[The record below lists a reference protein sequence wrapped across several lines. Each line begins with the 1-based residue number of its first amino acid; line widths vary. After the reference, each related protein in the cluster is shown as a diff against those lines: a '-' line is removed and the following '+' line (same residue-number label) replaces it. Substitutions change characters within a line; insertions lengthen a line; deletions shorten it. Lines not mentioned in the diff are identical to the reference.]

1 MAFIVCNL
9 CQGKKPDCPL
19 CHGWLAALVFDGRVF
34 YWQKKLSRLYIYNQR
49 LLNLTRKIID
59 GLIYVFIL
67 VVLAVT
73 FYFFYQFISVG
84 GEVWVFFTQQNML
97 MRIFWPAFLAG
108 LYIFYRMSSE
118 KVADELVIKKY
129 IDLKLESDFESSEIW
144 QTENLLPKINV
155 GQAFQYQTLVLI
167 ERAYLNA
174 ENFGQTLTPVHVF
187 YELLKDGAV
196 DGYLARLG
204 INASELKERLE
215 KNLTGLEKGSG
226 LSLSVVKIFLRAY
239 MEAFFNNQPTVTTDE
254 LLIACAS
261 EEGLIKELLNTLEI
275 DVDKLRNV
283 VEWARIQN
291 QIARHWS
298 VLQARAS
305 QKPKHEINRSYT
317 AVASPFLD
325 QFSED
330 LTQLARAGA
339 IEPTVG
345 KEKELAELLSYFNA
359 GRDGVILVGER
370 GTGKSFVVD
379 SLAELMAA
387 ENVPALFQDKRLVRL
402 SVPALIAGANESGA
416 IEFRLIAI
424 LKEVAR
430 AGNIILVIDNIEAL
444 VGLGTESS
452 ASLDLAQV
460 LAEELEKG
468 FFLLIAVSDREK
480 YNQHLRDSL
489 LGGLLAMVEVK
500 EPDRNAAIRILE
512 TKAPLLEN
520 KYKVVFSYQ
529 ALEAAVDL
537 ATQYIHR
544 QFLPVKA
551 ITVIERAAALARQN
565 KGAGCVVA
573 NEDVTAVVSEITK
586 IPLEKTS
593 VKEAG
598 KLLNLE
604 AEIQHKIVGQTEAVV
619 AVAEALRR
627 SRAELHPGKRPI
639 ASFLFLGPTGVGKTE
654 VARVLSEIY
663 FGGVEHFIRLD
674 MSEYSTVDGVAML
687 IGFAGSTAGGY
698 LTEQVAEKPFA
709 LLLLDE
715 FEKATTE
722 VHNLF
727 LQVIEDG
734 RLTDSGGET
743 IDFTNTIIIA
753 TSNAGTDLIQQGLR
767 AGHTLPAIKQEL
779 IENKLNQYFRAELLN
794 RFDGIIIFKPLSMPE
809 VLAITKLL
817 LNNLTELLA
826 TQGIALLYKETAVQE
841 ISQAGFDQT
850 LGARPLRRVIQ
861 DQVENKIANLIL
873 AKTVA
878 RRDKIILNSLTD
890 IQVEKAPPILG

>member
-1 MAFIVCNL
+1 MALVVCNF
-9 CQGKKPDCPL
+9 CQGKKQDCPL
-19 CHGWLAALVFDGRVF
+19 CHGWLAVLVFDGRVF
-34 YWQKKLSRLYIYNQR
+34 YWQKQLSRVSIYNQR
-49 LLNLTRKIID
+49 LLNLVKKIID
-59 GLIYVFIL
+59 GLSYVF
-67 VVLAVT
+67 VLAALVVT
-73 FYFFYQFISVG
+73 FYFFYQFVSTG
-84 GEVWVFFTQQNML
+84 GEAWKFFARQNIL
-97 MRIFWPAFLAG
+97 MRLFWPAFLVG

-118 KVADELVIKKY
+118 KTADELVIKKY
-129 IDLKLESDFESSEIW
+129 VDFKLDLNFESSEIW

-155 GQAFQYQTLVLI
+155 AKAFQYQALALI
-167 ERAYLNA
+167 EHAYLGA
-174 ENFGQTLTPVHVF
+174 ENFGQTLTPAHIF
-187 YELLKDGAV
+187 YELLKNSAV
-196 DGYLARLG
+196 CGYLTRLG
-204 INASELKERLE
+204 INAGELREKLE
-215 KNLTGLEKGSG
+215 KNLVGLEKGDG
-226 LSLSVVKIFLRAY
+226 PSLSTAKVFLRAY
-239 MEAFFNNQPTVTTDE
+239 WEAFFSNQKTVTTDE

-261 EEGLIKELLNTLEI
+261 EEGLIKELLDSLEI
-275 DVDKLRNV
+275 DVDKIRNV

-298 VLQARAS
+298 VLQARAG

-317 AVASPFLD
+317 AMASPFLD

-345 KEKELAELLSYFNA
+345 KENELTELLSYFNA
-359 GRDGVILVGER
+359 GRDGVILVGEQ

-387 ENVPALFQDKRLVRL
+387 EDVPALFQDKRLVRL

-430 AGNIILVIDNIEAL
+430 AGNIILVIDNIESL

-452 ASLDLAQV
+452 TSLDLAQV
-460 LAEELEKG
+460 LVEELEKG
-468 FFLLIAVSDREK
+468 YFLLIAVSDREK

-489 LGGLLAMVEVK
+489 LGGLLAVVEVK

-520 KYKVVFSYQ
+520 KHKVVFSYQ
-529 ALEAAVDL
+529 ALETAVDL
-537 ATQYIHR
+537 ATKYIHR
-544 QFLPVKA
+544 QFLPIKA
-551 ITVIERAAALARQN
+551 ITVMERAAALARQN
-565 KGAGCVVA
+565 KGVGCVVA
-573 NEDVTAVVSEITK
+573 NEDVMTVVSEITK

-593 VKEAG
+593 VKEAE

-604 AEIQHKIVGQTEAVV
+604 EEIRHKIVGQDEAVV

-654 VARVLSEIY
+654 IARVLSEIY
-663 FGGVEHFIRLD
+663 FGGAEHFIRLD
-674 MSEYSTVDGVAML
+674 MSEYSTLDGVAKL
-687 IGFAGSTAGGY
+687 IGFSGSTTRGY
-698 LTEQVAEKPFA
+698 LTERVADKPFA

-715 FEKATTE
+715 FEKATAE

-727 LQVIEDG
+727 LQVMEDG
-734 RLTDSGGET
+734 RLTDSNGET

-767 AGHTLPAIKQEL
+767 DGHTLPVIKQEL
-779 IENKLNQYFRAELLN
+779 IETKLNQYFKVELLN
-794 RFDGIIIFKPLSMPE
+794 RFDGIIIFKPLLMPE

-817 LNNLTELLA
+817 LNNLAELLI
-826 TQGIALLYKETAVQE
+826 TKSITLIYSETVAQE

-873 AKTVA
+873 TKTVS

-890 IQVEKAPPILG
+890 IQVEKAPPLFV